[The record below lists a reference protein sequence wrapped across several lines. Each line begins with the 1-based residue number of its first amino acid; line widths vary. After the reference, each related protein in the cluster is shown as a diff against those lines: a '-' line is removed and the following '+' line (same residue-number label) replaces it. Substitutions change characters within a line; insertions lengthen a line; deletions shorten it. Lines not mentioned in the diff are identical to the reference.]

1 MNRSLWTQTLSKTS
15 CPVCKNGSLALVQK
29 LLVYHET
36 IESKGAHNHESWDPD
51 WISYTFTAW
60 AECRHPTCKQDF
72 AIAGT
77 GGVCPEIGAD
87 GDYEWEEYFVP
98 MICQPMPDI
107 VEIPAKPEGS
117 QRRASSRVYIVL
129 VESSRVRWPDSR
141 RTRVP
146 YEPVRCS

>member
-15 CPVCKNGSLALVQK
+15 CPVCKNGSLAHVQK

-107 VEIPAKPEGS
+107 VEIPAKCPKEVKDEL
-117 QRRASSRVYIVL
+117 RAACAGRIRVAL
-129 VESSRVRWPDSR
+129 ESLMTS
-141 RTRVP
+141 
-146 YEPVRCS
+146 